1 MNTALL
7 IIDVQNDYFSNG
19 KCELFQSES
28 ALKVIKELLSRFRE
42 RGLPIY
48 FIQHIADREA
58 AFFVPGTFGVDIHEQ
73 IRPLSSEK
81 VIVKRVPNSFSGTN
95 LQAELRKSSITELVV
110 CGMMTH
116 MCVDTTVRAAKDLG
130 YSVTLISDACTT
142 KELEW
147 QGTKFLADTVQ
158 NVYLAS
164 LNQKFADVIT
174 SKDYFDRADSFFNGR
189 NAQKPRYF

>member
-19 KCELFQSES
+19 KCELFQSEL
-28 ALKVIKELLSRFRE
+28 ALKVIKELLSRFRK

-48 FIQHIADREA
+48 FIQHIADREVD
-58 AFFVPGTFGVDIHEQ
+58 FFVPETFGVDIHEQ

-95 LQAELRKSSITELVV
+95 LQAELRKSSITKLVV

-116 MCVDTTVRAAKDLG
+116 MCVDTTVRAAKDLD

-147 QGTKFLADTVQ
+147 QGTKYSADIVQ

-164 LNQKFADVIT
+164 LSQKFAKVLT
-174 SKDYFDRADSFFNGR
+174 SKEYFDELDSIVQSLR
-189 NAQKPRYF
+189 H